1 MEIEPSTNISAAESA
16 TGIGSDKY
24 IDDVN
29 VIILN
34 ENIQRVD
41 IDVSLCEIDHFNTPS
56 RSLVSKNYEKV
67 NDHKVAELITD
78 TSDEKEVVINNLDD
92 NENRANYTD
101 TSRDGQHFG
110 ISTTFVKEEA
120 SSLDETQILI
130 HIEDASSTVER
141 TANEATQKSTGTR
154 FLNDLYEKEVDIKN
168 DFSDQEILDI
178 QTAVDQ
184 QVKLLAETIGEID
197 PRLRIREV
205 IPAGSAREGTNIV
218 RPCEYDYILELGA
231 FSNPGSVSLILPE
244 EYLKDV
250 SLEFVQVK
258 LEDSEL
264 RSLFQEN
271 IHDHDILL
279 ASRGFRVEMMEGL
292 KDMFNAAVG
301 RAVKLCLN
309 ESVEKN
315 TGHLI
320 YKIPKPEQHGPACT
334 VMLNW
339 QRQTSETPLKIS
351 VDLCLALRI
360 PWEVY
365 EIFLQSNDCDVSC
378 DFKTHIQN
386 VGSILLM
393 PNSVKCAFKVTFTEA
408 EILLTADLSEHHI
421 KCYKILKYIT
431 QIEINPF
438 QSYSRKIM
446 YLFQDKTSF
455 PSYALKIMMWNHQF
469 TKHCF
474 EETDI
479 YSCVYEIL
487 SNFDASSLEEN
498 HLKHPANRN
507 GIVKIVSDGSGRGSL
522 WNPHR
527 LHVRIP
533 YLIRGLK
540 SIQNTL
546 VNVYVD
552 LVVFTRVAGTS

>member
-1 MEIEPSTNISAAESA
+1 MEIAPSTNISAAESA

-41 IDVSLCEIDHFNTPS
+41 IDVSLCEIVHFNTTS
-56 RSLVSKNYEKV
+56 SCLVSKNYEKV
-67 NDHKVAELITD
+67 NDHKFAELITD
-78 TSDEKEVVINNLDD
+78 TSEEKEVAIINVDD
-92 NENRANYTD
+92 IENRANYTD
-101 TSRDGQHFG
+101 TSRDGHHFG
-110 ISTTFVKEEA
+110 ISTIFVKEEA

-168 DFSDQEILDI
+168 NFSDQEILDI

-184 QVKLLAETIGEID
+184 QVILLAETIGEID

-231 FSNPGSVSLILPE
+231 FSKPGSVSLILPE

-250 SLEFVQVK
+250 SLEFVHVK

-271 IHDHDILL
+271 IHDHDKLL
-279 ASRGFRVEMMEGL
+279 ASRSFPLKIKEGL
-292 KDMFNAAVG
+292 KDMFNAAVF

-309 ESVEKN
+309 ESVEKK
-315 TGHLI
+315 TGHLTC
-320 YKIPKPEQHGPACT
+320 KSSKPEVHGPACT

-339 QRQTSETPLKIS
+339 HRQTSETPLKIS

-378 DFKTHIQN
+378 NFKTRIQN
-386 VGSILLM
+386 VGSVLLM
-393 PNSVKCAFKVTFTEA
+393 QIVPSARSKLHSLKRNYY
-408 EILLTADLSEHHI
+408 LLRI
-421 KCYKILKYIT
+421 YQNIT
-431 QIEINPF
+431 
-438 QSYSRKIM
+438 
-446 YLFQDKTSF
+446 
-455 PSYALKIMMWNHQF
+455 
-469 TKHCF
+469 
-474 EETDI
+474 
-479 YSCVYEIL
+479 
-487 SNFDASSLEEN
+487 
-498 HLKHPANRN
+498 
-507 GIVKIVSDGSGRGSL
+507 
-522 WNPHR
+522 
-527 LHVRIP
+527 
-533 YLIRGLK
+533 
-540 SIQNTL
+540 
-546 VNVYVD
+546 
-552 LVVFTRVAGTS
+552 